1 MGLTVRY
8 SGQTSKP
15 GNLVII
21 IIIVIWKKLDQE

>member
-21 IIIVIWKKLDQE
+21 IIIIWKKLDQE